1 MSWLSVADC
10 SQWLSDS
17 PHHHPQDPRNLG
29 RKALNKADGK
39 SGMIEPGK
47 RSCLNTFILEILSI
61 RFLDCDTID
70 WDAPVCVCIPLVPL
84 GHERLSRSWIHF
96 GSFWT
101 SFNIHHKRCIEFVYV
116 VHVINFSRSAWF
128 RTPSIVCVSLALE
141 AMHSEKRMNAQD
153 WEDWSSR
160 LTSFAYFTCSVY
172 SVMLML
178 QAMNLYYSVQCPCNR
193 YVLAMYCHGSAWHVW
208 EMLSFELRPD
218 ALSSTRESQWAS
230 P

>member
-39 SGMIEPGK
+39 SGMTEPGK

-61 RFLDCDTID
+61 RFLDCDTTD

-101 SFNIHHKRCIEFVYV
+101 SFNIHHKRCIEFVHV
-116 VHVINFSRSAWF
+116 VHVMNFNRSAWF
-128 RTPSIVCVSLALE
+128 QTPSIDCVGHALRKKDE
-141 AMHSEKRMNAQD
+141 CP
-153 WEDWSSR
+153 R
-160 LTSFAYFTCSVY
+160 LRRLEFSFYIFCIFY
-172 SVMLML
+172 
-178 QAMNLYYSVQCPCNR
+178 
-193 YVLAMYCHGSAWHVW
+193 
-208 EMLSFELRPD
+208 MLSI
-218 ALSSTRESQWAS
+218 LSHAYAAS
-230 P
+230 YEPVL